1 MVNDMPHI
9 DLESRAFKILRDK
22 VQARTFWEDKLM
34 LAVVDMEAN
43 AELPMHSHPHEQGG
57 VVLKGEVAFNINGE
71 VKTLRPGDL
80 YIIPGDVEHGLKVG
94 DAPAQLLDVF
104 SPVREEFKY

>member
-1 MVNDMPHI
+1 MPYP
-9 DLESRAFKILRDK
+9 DLDNRAFKAMRDN
-22 VQARTFWEDKLM
+22 VQARTFWGEKLM
-34 LAVVDMEAN
+34 LAVVDLEAN

-57 VVLKGEVAFNINGE
+57 VVLKGEVVFNIDGE
-71 VKTLRPGDL
+71 MKTLRPGDL
-80 YIIPGDVEHGLKVG
+80 YIVPGDVEHGLKVG